1 MQNNDLEK
9 DLIEKSV
16 LIMKGVTSLQEI
28 NRILGIEDST
38 SEKWLELAEE
48 NIEPYKSYA
57 EELKL
62 FLEKNGLNYDS
73 IVENDFKIF
82 KDNELDF
89 LLEDNYLFS
98 LENTREDKISIL
110 KTRVHPENLRDSIE
124 NLKKQ
129 TSKLDDVFNLLMQLD
144 ESALIG
150 LLDDGNF
157 ESKSKEE
164 ITDMIISDLRLKNID
179 KLIMNLE
186 SYLSD
191 LNEFNIT
198 SQLSE
203 NNVLKSVD
211 GDNVLKVVSE
221 DNALEVV
228 SEDNVLET
236 VSDEKVLKAVSE
248 GNVLEADDNKAIED
262 DLGNDSLNEG
272 NFESFVDGMMNDFL
286 NALKEG
292 KSEEEAM
299 DISGVN
305 SITLMSWKIMAE
317 SGDETFKKF
326 HDEYMNLMKNN

>member
-1 MQNNDLEK
+1 M
-9 DLIEKSV
+9 
-16 LIMKGVTSLQEI
+16 
-28 NRILGIEDST
+28 
-38 SEKWLELAEE
+38 
-48 NIEPYKSYA
+48 
-57 EELKL
+57 
-62 FLEKNGLNYDS
+62 EKNGLNYDS

-221 DNALEVV
+221 DN
-228 SEDNVLET
+228 
-236 VSDEKVLKAVSE
+236 
-248 GNVLEADDNKAIED
+248 VLEADDNKAIED

-326 HDEYMNLMKNN
+326 HDEYMNLKKNN

>member
-129 TSKLDDVFNLLMQLD
+129 TSKLDDVSNLLMQLD
-144 ESALIG
+144 ESTLIG

-164 ITDMIISDLRLKNID
+164 IADKIISDLHLKNID

-211 GDNVLKVVSE
+211 GDNVL
-221 DNALEVV
+221 
-228 SEDNVLET
+228 
-236 VSDEKVLKAVSE
+236 
-248 GNVLEADDNKAIED
+248 EADDNKVIED

>member
-164 ITDMIISDLRLKNID
+164 IADKIISDLHLKNID

-221 DNALEVV
+221 D
-228 SEDNVLET
+228 
-236 VSDEKVLKAVSE
+236 
-248 GNVLEADDNKAIED
+248 NVLEADDNKAIED

-317 SGDETFKKF
+317 SGDETLKKF

>member
-164 ITDMIISDLRLKNID
+164 IADKIISDLHLKNID

-211 GDNVLKVVSE
+211 GDNVL
-221 DNALEVV
+221 
-228 SEDNVLET
+228 
-236 VSDEKVLKAVSE
+236 
-248 GNVLEADDNKAIED
+248 EADDNKVIED

-292 KSEEEAM
+292 KSEEDAM

>member
-98 LENTREDKISIL
+98 LDNTREDKISIL

-211 GDNVLKVVSE
+211 GDNVQKVVSE
-221 DNALEVV
+221 DNA
-228 SEDNVLET
+228 
-236 VSDEKVLKAVSE
+236 
-248 GNVLEADDNKAIED
+248 LEADDNKAIED

>member
-48 NIEPYKSYA
+48 NIEPYKRYA

-228 SEDNVLET
+228 SEDNVLE
-236 VSDEKVLKAVSE
+236 
-248 GNVLEADDNKAIED
+248 ADDNKAIED

>member
-98 LENTREDKISIL
+98 LDNTREDKISIL

-211 GDNVLKVVSE
+211 GDNVL
-221 DNALEVV
+221 
-228 SEDNVLET
+228 
-236 VSDEKVLKAVSE
+236 
-248 GNVLEADDNKAIED
+248 EADDNKVIED

-286 NALKEG
+286 NALREG
-292 KSEEEAM
+292 KSEEDAM

>member
-164 ITDMIISDLRLKNID
+164 IADKIISDLHLKNID

-221 DNALEVV
+221 DN
-228 SEDNVLET
+228 
-236 VSDEKVLKAVSE
+236 
-248 GNVLEADDNKAIED
+248 VLEADDNNAIED

>member
-221 DNALEVV
+221 DN
-228 SEDNVLET
+228 
-236 VSDEKVLKAVSE
+236 
-248 GNVLEADDNKAIED
+248 VLEADDNKAIED

>member
-98 LENTREDKISIL
+98 LDNTREDKISIL

-164 ITDMIISDLRLKNID
+164 IADKIISDLRLKNID

-221 DNALEVV
+221 DN
-228 SEDNVLET
+228 
-236 VSDEKVLKAVSE
+236 
-248 GNVLEADDNKAIED
+248 VLEADDNKSIED

>member
-124 NLKKQ
+124 NLKKE

-164 ITDMIISDLRLKNID
+164 IADKIISDLHLKNID

-228 SEDNVLET
+228 SED
-236 VSDEKVLKAVSE
+236 
-248 GNVLEADDNKAIED
+248 NVLEADDNKAIED

>member
-1 MQNNDLEK
+1 MLNNDLEK

-38 SEKWLELAEE
+38 SEKWLELAKE

-164 ITDMIISDLRLKNID
+164 IADKIISDLHLKNID

-221 DNALEVV
+221 DNVHEVV
-228 SEDNVLET
+228 SEDN
-236 VSDEKVLKAVSE
+236 A
-248 GNVLEADDNKAIED
+248 LEADDNKVIED

-272 NFESFVDGMMNDFL
+272 NFDSFVDGMMNDFL

>member
-9 DLIEKSV
+9 DMIEKSV

-38 SEKWLELAEE
+38 SKKWLELAEE

-124 NLKKQ
+124 NLKKE

-164 ITDMIISDLRLKNID
+164 IADKIISDLHLKNID

-221 DNALEVV
+221 D
-228 SEDNVLET
+228 
-236 VSDEKVLKAVSE
+236 
-248 GNVLEADDNKAIED
+248 NVLEADDNKAIED

>member
-48 NIEPYKSYA
+48 NIEPYKRYA

-98 LENTREDKISIL
+98 LDNTREDKISIL

-124 NLKKQ
+124 NLKKE

-164 ITDMIISDLRLKNID
+164 IADKIISDLHLKNID

-221 DNALEVV
+221 DNVLEVV
-228 SEDNVLET
+228 SEDN
-236 VSDEKVLKAVSE
+236 A
-248 GNVLEADDNKAIED
+248 LEADDNKAIED

>member
-38 SEKWLELAEE
+38 SKKWLELAEE

-164 ITDMIISDLRLKNID
+164 IADKIISDLHLKNID

-221 DNALEVV
+221 DN
-228 SEDNVLET
+228 VLET

-262 DLGNDSLNEG
+262 DLDNDSLNDG

>member
-48 NIEPYKSYA
+48 NIEPYKRYA

-164 ITDMIISDLRLKNID
+164 IADKIISDLHLKNID

-186 SYLSD
+186 NYLSD

-221 DNALEVV
+221 D
-228 SEDNVLET
+228 
-236 VSDEKVLKAVSE
+236 
-248 GNVLEADDNKAIED
+248 NVLEADDNKAIED

>member
-38 SEKWLELAEE
+38 SKKWLELAEE

-124 NLKKQ
+124 NLKKE

-164 ITDMIISDLRLKNID
+164 IADKIISDLHLKNID

-221 DNALEVV
+221 D
-228 SEDNVLET
+228 
-236 VSDEKVLKAVSE
+236 
-248 GNVLEADDNKAIED
+248 NVLEADDNKAIED

>member
-98 LENTREDKISIL
+98 LDNTREDKISIL

-124 NLKKQ
+124 NLKKE

-211 GDNVLKVVSE
+211 GDNVLKSVDGDNVLKVVSE
-221 DNALEVV
+221 DNA
-228 SEDNVLET
+228 
-236 VSDEKVLKAVSE
+236 
-248 GNVLEADDNKAIED
+248 LEADDNKAIED

>member
-98 LENTREDKISIL
+98 LDNTREDKISIL

-221 DNALEVV
+221 DNALE
-228 SEDNVLET
+228 
-236 VSDEKVLKAVSE
+236 
-248 GNVLEADDNKAIED
+248 ADDNKAIED

>member
-48 NIEPYKSYA
+48 NIEPYKRYA

-98 LENTREDKISIL
+98 LDNTREDKISIL

-164 ITDMIISDLRLKNID
+164 IADKIISDLHLKNID

-211 GDNVLKVVSE
+211 GDNVL
-221 DNALEVV
+221 
-228 SEDNVLET
+228 
-236 VSDEKVLKAVSE
+236 
-248 GNVLEADDNKAIED
+248 EADDNKVIED

>member
-38 SEKWLELAEE
+38 SKKWLELAEE

-98 LENTREDKISIL
+98 LDNTREDKISIL

-221 DNALEVV
+221 DN
-228 SEDNVLET
+228 
-236 VSDEKVLKAVSE
+236 
-248 GNVLEADDNKAIED
+248 VLEADDNKAIED

>member
-164 ITDMIISDLRLKNID
+164 IADKIISDLRLKNID

-221 DNALEVV
+221 D
-228 SEDNVLET
+228 
-236 VSDEKVLKAVSE
+236 
-248 GNVLEADDNKAIED
+248 NVLEADDNKAIED

>member
-124 NLKKQ
+124 NLKKE

-164 ITDMIISDLRLKNID
+164 IADKIISDLHLKNID

-221 DNALEVV
+221 DN
-228 SEDNVLET
+228 VLET

-248 GNVLEADDNKAIED
+248 DNVLEADDNKAIED

-317 SGDETFKKF
+317 SGDDTFKKF

>member
-98 LENTREDKISIL
+98 LDNTREDKISIL
-110 KTRVHPENLRDSIE
+110 KTRVHLENLRDSIE

-164 ITDMIISDLRLKNID
+164 IADKIISDLHLKNID

-221 DNALEVV
+221 DNA
-228 SEDNVLET
+228 
-236 VSDEKVLKAVSE
+236 
-248 GNVLEADDNKAIED
+248 LEADDNKAIED

>member
-16 LIMKGVTSLQEI
+16 LIMKGGTSLQEI

-48 NIEPYKSYA
+48 NIEPYKRYA

-98 LENTREDKISIL
+98 LDNTREDKISIL

-221 DNALEVV
+221 DN
-228 SEDNVLET
+228 
-236 VSDEKVLKAVSE
+236 
-248 GNVLEADDNKAIED
+248 VLEADDNKAIED

>member
-48 NIEPYKSYA
+48 NIEPYKRYA

-98 LENTREDKISIL
+98 LDNTREDKISIL

-221 DNALEVV
+221 DN
-228 SEDNVLET
+228 
-236 VSDEKVLKAVSE
+236 
-248 GNVLEADDNKAIED
+248 VLEADDNKVIED

>member
-164 ITDMIISDLRLKNID
+164 IADKIISDLHLKNID

-228 SEDNVLET
+228 SED
-236 VSDEKVLKAVSE
+236 
-248 GNVLEADDNKAIED
+248 NVLEADDNKAIED

>member
-38 SEKWLELAEE
+38 SKKWLELAEE

-62 FLEKNGLNYDS
+62 FLEKNGLNYDN

-124 NLKKQ
+124 NLKKE

-164 ITDMIISDLRLKNID
+164 IADKIISDLHLKNID

-221 DNALEVV
+221 DN
-228 SEDNVLET
+228 VLET

-248 GNVLEADDNKAIED
+248 GNFLEVDDNKAIED
-262 DLGNDSLNEG
+262 DLGNDSLNDG

>member
-48 NIEPYKSYA
+48 NIEPYKRYA

-164 ITDMIISDLRLKNID
+164 IADKIISDLHLKNID

-221 DNALEVV
+221 D
-228 SEDNVLET
+228 
-236 VSDEKVLKAVSE
+236 
-248 GNVLEADDNKAIED
+248 NVLEADDNKAIED

>member
-9 DLIEKSV
+9 DMIEKSV

-38 SEKWLELAEE
+38 SKKWLELAEE

-124 NLKKQ
+124 NLKKE

-164 ITDMIISDLRLKNID
+164 IADKIISNLHLKNID

-221 DNALEVV
+221 DN
-228 SEDNVLET
+228 VLET

-262 DLGNDSLNEG
+262 DLGNDSLNDG

>member
-144 ESALIG
+144 GSALIG

-157 ESKSKEE
+157 EGKSKEE
-164 ITDMIISDLRLKNID
+164 IADKIISNLHLKNID

-221 DNALEVV
+221 DN
-228 SEDNVLET
+228 VLET
-236 VSDEKVLKAVSE
+236 VSE

>member
-82 KDNELDF
+82 NDNEFDF

-164 ITDMIISDLRLKNID
+164 IADKIISDLHLKNID

-211 GDNVLKVVSE
+211 GDNVL
-221 DNALEVV
+221 
-228 SEDNVLET
+228 
-236 VSDEKVLKAVSE
+236 
-248 GNVLEADDNKAIED
+248 EADDNKVIED

>member
-9 DLIEKSV
+9 DMIEKSV

-124 NLKKQ
+124 NLKKE

-164 ITDMIISDLRLKNID
+164 IADKIISDLHLKNID

-221 DNALEVV
+221 D
-228 SEDNVLET
+228 
-236 VSDEKVLKAVSE
+236 
-248 GNVLEADDNKAIED
+248 NVLEADDNKAIED

>member
-98 LENTREDKISIL
+98 LDNTREDKISIL

-164 ITDMIISDLRLKNID
+164 IADKIISDLHLKNID

-228 SEDNVLET
+228 SED
-236 VSDEKVLKAVSE
+236 
-248 GNVLEADDNKAIED
+248 NVLEADDNKAIED

>member
-48 NIEPYKSYA
+48 NIEPYKRYA

-98 LENTREDKISIL
+98 LDNTREDKISIL

-221 DNALEVV
+221 DNVHEVV
-228 SEDNVLET
+228 SED
-236 VSDEKVLKAVSE
+236 
-248 GNVLEADDNKAIED
+248 NVLEADDNKAIED

>member
-124 NLKKQ
+124 NLKKE

-164 ITDMIISDLRLKNID
+164 IADKIISDLRLKNID

-221 DNALEVV
+221 DN
-228 SEDNVLET
+228 VLEA

-262 DLGNDSLNEG
+262 DLGNDSLNDG

>member
-62 FLEKNGLNYDS
+62 FLEKNGLNYDN

-98 LENTREDKISIL
+98 LDNTREDKISIL

-164 ITDMIISDLRLKNID
+164 IADKIISDLHLKNID

-211 GDNVLKVVSE
+211 GDNVL
-221 DNALEVV
+221 EVV
-228 SEDNVLET
+228 SED
-236 VSDEKVLKAVSE
+236 
-248 GNVLEADDNKAIED
+248 NVLEADDNKAIED

>member
-48 NIEPYKSYA
+48 NIEPYKRYA

-98 LENTREDKISIL
+98 LDNTREDKISIL

-211 GDNVLKVVSE
+211 GDNV
-221 DNALEVV
+221 
-228 SEDNVLET
+228 
-236 VSDEKVLKAVSE
+236 
-248 GNVLEADDNKAIED
+248 IED

>member
-62 FLEKNGLNYDS
+62 FLEKNGLNYDN

-98 LENTREDKISIL
+98 LDNTREDKISIL

-164 ITDMIISDLRLKNID
+164 IADKIISDLHLKNID

-186 SYLSD
+186 
-191 LNEFNIT
+191 
-198 SQLSE
+198 
-203 NNVLKSVD
+203 
-211 GDNVLKVVSE
+211 
-221 DNALEVV
+221 
-228 SEDNVLET
+228 
-236 VSDEKVLKAVSE
+236 
-248 GNVLEADDNKAIED
+248 
-262 DLGNDSLNEG
+262 
-272 NFESFVDGMMNDFL
+272 
-286 NALKEG
+286 
-292 KSEEEAM
+292 
-299 DISGVN
+299 
-305 SITLMSWKIMAE
+305 
-317 SGDETFKKF
+317 
-326 HDEYMNLMKNN
+326 